1 MNVIRIYLATNF
13 AGGWLE
19 MVGLVLV
26 TVLILLLTWLTTRWI
41 GRKSQVNQ
49 NSRNIQVLE
58 RVSVGRD
65 KYMAIIKVADHYY
78 LISVTAQSIQMMAE
92 IDEPEK
98 LKKQPQQVQSFGQL
112 YKTIRERGIHGL
124 TDKPQNSKT
133 ADDADIE
140 KDREVD
146 RESDRGDGVN
156 R

>member
-1 MNVIRIYLATNF
+1 
-13 AGGWLE
+13 
-19 MVGLVLV
+19 
-26 TVLILLLTWLTTRWI
+26 
-41 GRKSQVNQ
+41 
-49 NSRNIQVLE
+49 
-58 RVSVGRD
+58 
-65 KYMAIIKVADHYY
+65 MAIIKVADHYY
-78 LISVTAQSIQMMAE
+78 LISVTAQSIQMMTE

-133 ADDADIE
+133 ASDADIE
-140 KDREVD
+140 KDRESD